1 LPYSPQ
7 FISGTEF
14 PHATPYPARKE
25 TFCHQNLS
33 AMTYKIMIVDDE
45 PANLRLLERLFR
57 RDYHVITASS
67 GAEALQLLHH
77 HDVAL
82 LLTDQRMPGMTG
94 IELLKRAASFRPHVV
109 RIISTGY
116 TDVSALVEAINCGQ
130 VYKYVPKPWSNDELR
145 VTVERAVEHY
155 KANKSRHELGEANRR
170 LSQRLQAMTRGVVRT
185 IADALEAKDEYV
197 YGHARRVSGYASAI
211 GRRMRLEV
219 AVLEQISL
227 ASFLHD
233 IGKIGTPDSLLLKP
247 TFFTDAERAAMQLHA
262 ERGARMIAGVPEM
275 EDIAEAIRYHHEHYD
290 GSGYPEGLS
299 GEQIPLISRIILVAD
314 AYDAMTSPRPF
325 RQAFTHQ
332 EAFEQLLAGAG
343 KQFDPEVVRAFCG
356 LTALAQIRRGITN
369 ENWGG
374 YLSPLP
380 LHLELDRLTFEELI
394 EEIIRDPAL
403 AASVLRAVNS
413 TGLAASPYLSIRAA
427 CLHLGDESLRELVK
441 RACSRE
447 RGGFDFTRLQEHSV
461 RCAVAASLLAKR
473 TKIIDADEA
482 YALGLLHDMGEALL
496 CALFPEEME
505 NIIWLDETDTRT
517 EREVI
522 AFGVDH
528 GQVGQWILEACGIRR
543 ELALTVQTH
552 HDAMRTNEPVALLL
566 HVSNVVAGAS
576 DSSEIAA
583 LDHLGSDRL
592 AMLRLSRADLAHI
605 HERMT
610 EQTGEKLAGV

>member
-1 LPYSPQ
+1 
-7 FISGTEF
+7 
-14 PHATPYPARKE
+14 
-25 TFCHQNLS
+25 
-33 AMTYKIMIVDDE
+33 MTYKIMIVDDE

-67 GAEALQLLHH
+67 GAEALQLLNH

-94 IELLKRAASFRPHVV
+94 IELLNRAAVFRPHMV
-109 RIISTGY
+109 RIIITGY
-116 TDVSALVEAINCGQ
+116 MDVAALVEAINCGQ
-130 VYKYVPKPWSNDELR
+130 VYKYVSKPWSNDVLR
-145 VTVERAVEHY
+145 VTVERAIEHY
-155 KANKSRHELGEANRR
+155 KANKSRHELEEANRR
-170 LSQRLQAMTRGVVRT
+170 LSQRLQAMTRSVVRT

-219 AVLEQISL
+219 PVLEQISL
-227 ASFLHD
+227 AAFLHD

-247 TFFTDAERAAMQLHA
+247 TIFTDAERASMQLHA

-275 EDIAEAIRYHHEHYD
+275 EDIAEVIRYHHEHYD

-299 GEQIPLISRIILVAD
+299 GEQIPLVSRIILVAD
-314 AYDAMTSPRPF
+314 AYDAMTNPRPF

-332 EAFEQLLAGAG
+332 EAVEQLLEGAG
-343 KQFDPEVVRAFCG
+343 KHFDPEVVRAFCG
-356 LTALAQIRRGITN
+356 LTALAQIRRGIAN

-374 YLSPLP
+374 YLSQLP
-380 LHLELDRLTFEELI
+380 LHLELETLGFDELV

-403 AASVLRAVNS
+403 AASVLRSVNS
-413 TGLAASPYLSIRAA
+413 AEQQAALPCMSIRSA
-427 CLHLGDESLRELVK
+427 CLRLGDESLRELVK
-441 RACSRE
+441 RVCSRE
-447 RGGFDFTRLQEHSV
+447 RGNFDSKELQEHSV
-461 RCAVAASLLAKR
+461 RCGVAASLLAKR
-473 TKIIDADEA
+473 TKMIDEDEA
-482 YALGLLHDMGEALL
+482 YTLGLLHDMGEALL
-496 CALFPEEME
+496 CTLFPEEME

-528 GQVGQWILEACGIRR
+528 GQVGQWILEACGIQR

-552 HDAMRTNEPVALLL
+552 HDAMRINEPVALLL
-566 HVSNVVAGAS
+566 HVANVVASATN
-576 DSSEIAA
+576 SSEIAA

-592 AMLRLSRADLAHI
+592 AMLRLSRADLAYI

-610 EQTGEKLAGV
+610 EQTGEKLAVVS